1 MRYLPSTIC
10 PGSMNFAKLGK
21 KGILGQ
27 PPRLIYGSVCFL
39 VCLLLLIPII
49 VHGEDEFSFELDEIE
64 KKPLQWG
71 GYAELKW
78 EHMKINQ
85 GSAFSS
91 LNLSDPSLS
100 TRDRFSGSL
109 QIDGRYDQGIISL
122 NWTLKAAAQQDD
134 LGWADTTD
142 IYETYVSIKPTPH
155 FTGGLGK
162 KAYKWGK
169 GYAWDPVGFINRRKD
184 PNDPE
189 EALEGYIT
197 GEIDLI
203 KSFAGPLQTAALTT
217 VILPVWDEVNDD
229 FGEINNVNLAVKL
242 YLLYYDTDI
251 DLIYYSGNSRSTRY
265 GLDFSRNLATNFEI
279 HGEFAY
285 IPDQKRV
292 RLLADYSVLVEEIS
306 ATSWLLGLRYL
317 SENDLTSIIEY
328 YHNDAGYSKEDMDHF
343 FQLIAE
349 GENQFIAARDD
360 SLLSKAQDL
369 SLKGYGRPQP
379 GRNYLYT
386 KFSQKEPYDILY
398 LSPGLTTIVNLD
410 DSSFSVTPEVVY
422 TGITNWE
429 MRLRFSY
436 FGGGKSSE
444 YGEKLYRNKL
454 EVRLRYFF

>member
-1 MRYLPSTIC
+1 
-10 PGSMNFAKLGK
+10 
-21 KGILGQ
+21 
-27 PPRLIYGSVCFL
+27 
-39 VCLLLLIPII
+39 
-49 VHGEDEFSFELDEIE
+49 
-64 KKPLQWG
+64 
-71 GYAELKW
+71 
-78 EHMKINQ
+78 MKINQ

-109 QIDGRYDQGIISL
+109 QIDGRYDQGIASL
-122 NWTLKAAAQQDD
+122 NWTLKVAAQEDD

-142 IYETYVSIKPTPH
+142 IYETYVSIKPTPL
-155 FTGGLGK
+155 FTVGLGK
-162 KAYKWGK
+162 KAYRWGK

-265 GLDFSRNLATNFEI
+265 GLDFSRNLAANFEI
-279 HGEFAY
+279 HGELAY
-285 IPDQKRV
+285 VPNQKRV
-292 RLLADYSVLVEEIS
+292 RLLADYSVLVEEVS
-306 ATSWLLGLRYL
+306 ATSWLLGLRYQ

-328 YHNDAGYSKEDMDHF
+328 YHNDAGYSKEEMDHF

-360 SLLSKAQDL
+360 SLLSKARDL
-369 SLKGYGRPQP
+369 SMKGYGRPQP
-379 GRNYLYT
+379 GRNYLYA

-398 LSPGLTTIVNLD
+398 LSPGLSTIVNLD

-429 MRLRFSY
+429 IRLRFSY
-436 FGGGKSSE
+436 LGGSKSSE
-444 YGEKLYRNKL
+444 YGEKLNRNKL